1 MITIDLTMPIQILNI
16 LILIVILNAVLYRPV
31 RGILELR
38 AKKLAELESGIETF
52 KRNAELRS
60 KEFDAKVTD
69 ARRKAQAELERVR
82 QEAQQAMNDKI
93 AVIRRESEAVK
104 AEQLATIKKEMAAAR
119 SALQGQVDG
128 FAAAMAEKIL
138 GRAL

>member
-1 MITIDLTMPIQILNI
+1 MITIDLTMPIQIINI

-31 RGILELR
+31 RSILELR
-38 AKKLAELESGIETF
+38 ARKLAELESGIETF
-52 KRNAELRS
+52 KRNADLRA

-69 ARRKAQAELERVR
+69 ARRKAQAELEGVR
-82 QEAQQAMNDKI
+82 QTAQKAMNDKV
-93 AVIRRESEAVK
+93 AEIRRESDTAK
-104 AEQLATIKKEMAAAR
+104 AEQLTTIRSEMAAAR
-119 SALQGQVDG
+119 KELQAQVDG